1 MWLFYY
7 FNFQRNY
14 DVLKPKSPCILLNK
28 NINFNKNK
36 MEWKITHIFLQR
48 RILCFSSYKNRKLKV
63 KLWWVGARE
72 RKKMAFFVP
81 FILSER
87 KLFKIRVL
95 SQYIV
100 YWIHFQNIRT
110 FTYLKTLLHTLL
122 LLVFKIVESIQCILN
137 LIFPIKS
144 FFYLTKK
151 SRQNLKI
158 LRTKI
163 CSKNTGESLDE
174 CRRVTRR
181 V

>member
-1 MWLFYY
+1 MNW
-7 FNFQRNY
+7 
-14 DVLKPKSPCILLNK
+14 K
-28 NINFNKNK
+28 
-36 MEWKITHIFLQR
+36 WKIPHTVLER
-48 RILCFSSYKNRKLKV
+48 RTLCFSSYKNRKLKV

-110 FTYLKTLLHTLL
+110 FTYLKTLLHKLL

-163 CSKNTGESLDE
+163 CSKNTCESLDE